1 MGASTALEDAQSLPE
16 CLRLAGKAQANL
28 GTKVH
33 EFIRYVTRPRRKPAL
48 SLFIKLIR

>member
-16 CLRLAGKAQANL
+16 CLRLAGKTKANL

-33 EFIRYVTRPRRKPAL
+33 EFIRYVSQGRRIF
-48 SLFIKLIR
+48 SIMLIR